1 MAFIPKKDSMK
12 VGDWVQL
19 TANIEVMSGTFTRGT
34 QMLIVSEG
42 ERGFDL
48 RDREGNYLRETILVQ
63 QHLKKI

>member
-1 MAFIPKKDSMK
+1 MK

>member
-1 MAFIPKKDSMK
+1 
-12 VGDWVQL
+12 
-19 TANIEVMSGTFTRGT
+19 MSGTFTRGT